1 MAETLS
7 IRTTDALLG
16 RLQVAQLTVKV
27 YEVLSLR
34 SAIRIAKAI
43 GLTVDEL
50 YQRATEED

>member
-34 SAIRIAKAI
+34 SAIRIAKLLGVSI
-43 GLTVDEL
+43 DEL
-50 YQRATEED
+50 YQLATEED